1 MADLTRQAQIPND
14 AGSSHR
20 HVMDAS
26 CTSSHYNK
34 QQQQQQQQVRAQDSS
49 LRPWHCNC
57 WSKCKHKQER
67 QLFIKKKVEVG
78 LRNNP
83 PNGNPT
89 VEAPHMA
96 LDTASNVVRKFY
108 DGINGR
114 NLAAV
119 EDLIADDCI
128 YEDLAIL
135 EFFQT
140 FVDSISADLQFVI
153 DDISDEDTTAVGVT
167 WHLELRG
174 KPFPFSKGCSFYR
187 VEVLNGQRKI
197 RCDPLGQMPGLQL
210 SASRA
215 LKILHSCNGWLSL
228 LENEADSVDGIERII
243 GRI

>member
-1 MADLTRQAQIPND
+1 MTLVVVTATSWMLPAL
-14 AGSSHR
+14 H
-20 HVMDAS
+20 H
-26 CTSSHYNK
+26 TSS
-34 QQQQQQQQVRAQDSS
+34 SS
-49 LRPWHCNC
+49 SSSNSELKIHHCHHVIAIAGVNVNRDKSGNFLLRRRRRW
-57 WSKCKHKQER
+57 
-67 QLFIKKKVEVG
+67 V

-83 PNGNPT
+83 PNSNPT
-89 VEAPHMA
+89 VEAEAEAPHMA

-128 YEDLAIL
+128 YEDLVFPRPFVGRKAIL
-135 EFFQT
+135 EFFQK

-187 VEVLNGQRKI
+187 CEVLNGQRKI
-197 RCDPLGQMPGLQL
+197 R
-210 SASRA
+210 
-215 LKILHSCNGWLSL
+215 
-228 LENEADSVDGIERII
+228 
-243 GRI
+243 